1 MYLLGQAFF
10 SRELID
16 NRLKPKSV
24 RTVALCALDD
34 AVLRPI
40 AERYGV
46 EVVVDEVESAVADSG
61 QPLKGPVAAFE
72 AALAALTDEPPRCEP
87 IRPRENGTPSVSAL
101 IGRNRAGKEGKGREA
116 KRARGDGLRDRMD
129 ILQAQLTAVE
139 AEGAASD
146 VTVAELTA
154 QLREA
159 HRHAEEEAQA
169 AEARREAEAAARR
182 SLGRLARLRAAWR
195 GE

>member
-1 MYLLGQAFF
+1 MQIGRVDLFNGDAEAARVSTAPPPQRHASGAAAGGVAGSDKICRRSGYRLGMYLLGQAFF

-116 KRARGDGLRDRMD
+116 RPWRCAARSHGH
-129 ILQAQLTAVE
+129 TP
-139 AEGAASD
+139 GAAY
-146 VTVAELTA
+146 
-154 QLREA
+154 RG
-159 HRHAEEEAQA
+159 
-169 AEARREAEAAARR
+169 R
-182 SLGRLARLRAAWR
+182 S
-195 GE
+195 